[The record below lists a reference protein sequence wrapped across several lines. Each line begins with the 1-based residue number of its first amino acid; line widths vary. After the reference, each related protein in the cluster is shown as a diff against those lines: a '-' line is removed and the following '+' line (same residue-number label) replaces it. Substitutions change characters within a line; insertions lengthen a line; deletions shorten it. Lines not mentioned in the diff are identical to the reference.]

1 MRGRMDDSE
10 LTGYMSRTVKAI
22 IANVLKNTIHNPK
35 ETAFLLKYKAAAD
48 KAADKRLKLE

>member
-22 IANVLKNTIHNPK
+22 IADVLKNTIHNPK